1 MNFDPILFALFFS
14 AIAAAMASWAA
25 FRPLNISPQLDPLV
39 HAASD
44 SYERV
49 RGTISS
55 EMSRSRGEA
64 EQRGRML
71 REETTRGISNG
82 LATISQTSQ
91 ALREEVTKQVSTFA
105 DTIGNSLSGL
115 GAAQTE
121 KLDGVV
127 QQVRSLAE
135 ANERRLVEMR
145 TEGQE
150 SGKALRYEV
159 TKQMG
164 AFAETLSTSLSN
176 LGTAQTEKLD
186 NVVQQVRS
194 LGEANERRLL
204 EMRNEGQESGKAL
217 RDEVTVQ
224 LKTLGEVLGKNL
236 ATGAE
241 TQRERLEGIA
251 NEIHNLTRRST
262 EQSETLRQV
271 VEAKLT
277 SLREENSAK
286 LEEMRLTVDEK
297 LQNSLEQRLS
307 TSFKIVSDQL
317 EQVFKSVGEMQTLAT
332 GVGDLKRVLTNV
344 KNRGTWAEVSL
355 GNLLEQIMAPEQFER
370 GVEVRPGSGER
381 VDFAIKLPGAG
392 SDGPVWLPIDAK
404 FPSEDYERLVEASE
418 RGDSVGI
425 ENALKGIEQRIRLE
439 GASVGKKYICPP
451 HTTDFAILYL
461 PTEGLYAEV
470 IRRHGLVDELQ
481 RSCRIVVAGPT
492 VLLATLNSLR
502 MGFRTLAI
510 QKRSSE
516 VWELLSAVK
525 TEFSKYGTVLDKVQ
539 KKLTEASNQIE
550 LVARRKR
557 AIDRRLRGVE
567 EAADSQVE
575 QLLQLNELSEGDLV
589 DDHDSDEDDLL
600 ASQSVALPSL
610 S

>member
-1 MNFDPILFALFFS
+1 
-14 AIAAAMASWAA
+14 
-25 FRPLNISPQLDPLV
+25 
-39 HAASD
+39 
-44 SYERV
+44 
-49 RGTISS
+49 
-55 EMSRSRGEA
+55 
-64 EQRGRML
+64 ML